1 MKKKELPTVEDKK
14 TLGRKYN
21 EKGLKVS
28 RVCRLLQISR
38 TSFYPRKKLVVD
50 KLSLAR
56 SVGRPIPGFSCGI
69 NNCIVDDSVIETLLH
84 EVCEKYPFYGYKKI
98 THILRRSHGLQINAK
113 KVYRL
118 AKKLALLLPYVKHVK
133 QGHLAIA
140 RNINFVNELWE
151 IDIKYVKALNGQF
164 IMLTDIIDVYSRKLV
179 GREITRTATTEDA
192 KTAVKR
198 ALIDN
203 NVTLNIILRSD
214 NGPQFTSIK
223 FEEFCKINNIYHELI
238 PTSSPNYNAHIESFH
253 SLLSKECIS
262 WNEIRNFTHGYMLID
277 EYIKFY
283 NEERIRGSLNYLS
296 PNEFIKKSMI

>member
-1 MKKKELPTVEDKK
+1 MDKK
-14 TLGRKYN
+14 SSIRN
-21 EKGLKVS
+21 
-28 RVCRLLQISR
+28 
-38 TSFYPRKKLVVD
+38 
-50 KLSLAR
+50 
-56 SVGRPIPGFSCGI
+56 VGRPIPGFSYGI

-84 EVCEKYPFYGYKKI
+84 EACEKYPFYGYKKV
-98 THILRRSHGLQINAK
+98 TCILRRSHGLQLNAK

-118 AKKLALLLPYVKHVK
+118 AKKLGLLLPYVKHTK

-140 RNINFVNELWE
+140 RDVKAINKLWQ

-179 GREITRTATTEDA
+179 GREITPTATTEDA

-198 ALIDN
+198 ALIEN
-203 NVTLNIILRSD
+203 NVTSNIVLRSD
-214 NGPQFTSIK
+214 NGPQFTSVK
-223 FEEFCKINNIYHELI
+223 FEQFCKTNNIYHELI

-277 EYIKFY
+277 EYIEFY
-283 NEERIRGSLNYLS
+283 NEERIHGSLNYLS
-296 PNEFIKKSMI
+296 PNEFIRKSII